1 LSRICHTLK
10 LRYGSPFILSVL
22 IASCGDTS
30 TSPTTTTTT
39 TTTSTVPAPTVT
51 AVEPVTG
58 SVDGGT
64 EVVITGT
71 DFTEVTTVL
80 FGTNQTLQF
89 AVNSD
94 TTITATAPAGTLE
107 TADVVVTTTA
117 GSSVASEASQFTW
130 LPNILKSLVL
140 SASSVTA
147 GSAVTGTVTV
157 TYPAPSVS
165 IRLPVK
171 WRSTPP
177 DSTAILAPI
186 SVVVPAGA
194 TEGSFQI
201 TTFYSSTEEQIEVTS
216 EHWGE
221 ARATF
226 TLRP

>member
-1 LSRICHTLK
+1 LSRICHTLR
-10 LRYGSPFILSVL
+10 LGYGSLFILSVL

-39 TTTSTVPAPTVT
+39 TTSTGPAPTVT
-51 AVEPVTG
+51 AIEPVTG
-58 SVDGGT
+58 SADGGT

-71 DFTEVTTVL
+71 GFTEVTTVL
-80 FGTNQTLQF
+80 FGANQALQF
-89 AVNSD
+89 AVNSE
-94 TTITATAPAGTLE
+94 TTITAMAPAGTLE

-117 GSSVASEASQFTW
+117 GSSVASEASRFTW
-130 LPNILKSLVL
+130 LPNILRSLVL

-147 GSAVTGTVTV
+147 GQAVTGTVTL

-201 TTFYSSTEEQIEVTS
+201 ITFYTSVEEHIEVTG